1 MRDLYLFLFVPC
13 AESFLFCKVP
23 RQALFSRVDLVLRG
37 ATCAFVFTFLLYN
50 REPSASSQI
59 GKMPC
64 LDLNECAG
72 SGTMLLNADDALK
85 KFVVSTFR
93 SGGLD

>member
-1 MRDLYLFLFVPC
+1 M
-13 AESFLFCKVP
+13 
-23 RQALFSRVDLVLRG
+23 
-37 ATCAFVFTFLLYN
+37 LYN

-64 LDLNECAG
+64 LDFNECADAG
-72 SGTMLLNADDALK
+72 AMLLKADDALK

>member
-1 MRDLYLFLFVPC
+1 VRDLCLFLFVPC
-13 AESFLFCKVP
+13 AEAFLFCKVP
-23 RQALFSRVDLVLRG
+23 RQALFLRVDLVLRR
-37 ATCAFVFTFLLYN
+37 ATCVLVFTFLLYN

-59 GKMPC
+59 GKMPY
-64 LDLNECAG
+64 LDLIECAG
-72 SGTMLLNADDALK
+72 SGAMLLKDALN